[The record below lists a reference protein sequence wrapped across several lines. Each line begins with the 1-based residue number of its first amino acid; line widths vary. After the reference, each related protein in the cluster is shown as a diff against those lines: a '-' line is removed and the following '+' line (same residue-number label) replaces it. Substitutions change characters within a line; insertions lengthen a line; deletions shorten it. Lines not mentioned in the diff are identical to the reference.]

1 LFQRIP
7 RYARTRSS
15 IPTAS
20 ELITAV
26 ENFVAKGGIIAVIP
40 DGEMAGASNPSS
52 TDTAPTLP
60 DGPEHAGKLEQLKY
74 LAAKGAGFTALQYSL
89 RMNKKDL
96 RQLATENG
104 VTIAVS
110 QPMLTTRRDARHD
123 TTDIDDVVAG
133 HAMHYSALGYTAAE
147 IAQVLDLSLRQVWNI
162 GKAYRFEF
170 RQQRDSDT
178 P

>member
-1 LFQRIP
+1 MNT

-40 DGEMAGASNPSS
+40 DGEVAGASNPSS
-52 TDTAPTLP
+52 TDTAPT
-60 DGPEHAGKLEQLKY
+60 A
-74 LAAKGAGFTALQYSL
+74 
-89 RMNKKDL
+89 R
-96 RQLATENG
+96 
-104 VTIAVS
+104 